1 MTRRRQAEEQV
12 QNNVGQEAKQQRP
25 SLRTPS
31 ILAQRARP
39 STSGSYVVC
48 YIGACLLAG
57 ATWTAS
63 IRRTHQNVLGLFD
76 EEGLAILAQLHVQ
89 AHRLPVDLYVHLQE
103 DISLGDDETSC
114 PTFRF

>member
-1 MTRRRQAEEQV
+1 MTRRRQTEEQV
-12 QNNVGQEAKQQRP
+12 QNNMGQEAKPQRP

-63 IRRTHQNVLGLFD
+63 IRTHQNVLGLFD

-89 AHRLPVDLYVHLQE
+89 THRLPVDLYVHLQE
-103 DISLGDDETSC
+103 DISLGDDEKTSC

>member
-1 MTRRRQAEEQV
+1 MQKQHGARSQAAAAQFTHASYFSPARTTFTS
-12 QNNVGQEAKQQRP
+12 VG
-25 SLRTPS
+25 
-31 ILAQRARP
+31 
-39 STSGSYVVC
+39 YVVC
-48 YIGACLLAG
+48 YIGVCLLAG

-63 IRRTHQNVLGLFD
+63 IRTHQNVLGLFD

-89 AHRLPVDLYVHLQE
+89 THRLPVDLYVHLQE